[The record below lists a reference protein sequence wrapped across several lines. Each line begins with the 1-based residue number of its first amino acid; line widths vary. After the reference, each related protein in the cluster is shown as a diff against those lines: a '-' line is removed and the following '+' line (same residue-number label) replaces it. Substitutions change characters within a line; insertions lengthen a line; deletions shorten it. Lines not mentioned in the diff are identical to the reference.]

1 MCIRTSKTSETADI
15 TQTDR
20 LKDGFSP
27 GLGSGQGGQPGH
39 GQPGGGRG
47 GKGWLTDVSVLV
59 ITKGSPGH
67 QRPSSVKS
75 SRTLP
80 LMVTTCT
87 GSFNPC

>member
-39 GQPGGGRG
+39 GQPGGGG
-47 GKGWLTDVSVLV
+47 GGERVADRC
-59 ITKGSPGH
+59 
-67 QRPSSVKS
+67 QRAGNKKRISQ
-75 SRTLP
+75 
-80 LMVTTCT
+80 
-87 GSFNPC
+87 